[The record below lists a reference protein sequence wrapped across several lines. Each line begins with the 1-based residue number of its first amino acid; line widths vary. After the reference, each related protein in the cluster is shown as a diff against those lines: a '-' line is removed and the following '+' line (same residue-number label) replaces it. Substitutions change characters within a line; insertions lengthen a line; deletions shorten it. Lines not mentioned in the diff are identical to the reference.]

1 MGTFQFLQ
9 QRTDARE
16 TIYNWTDT
24 STEMQNLNLVTVVGH
39 NITMLPHMLKYYQQF
54 VDEKNIFIVV
64 YRQDENDGILE
75 QIEELGITPYKVV
88 TEPKFHW
95 ERVTELYNEVKM
107 TKPYDWWIV
116 SDDDEIQ
123 IYPKPIDEMID
134 ECEIAGWEFIT
145 GGFLDR
151 IGEEGNFPFVD
162 SDTNIWES
170 FPYAGFF
177 RYPLSGACP
186 NKVCIMKGKI
196 KITNGQHYAHIDG
209 KDVWG
214 EDGAHHHLR
223 YPPGRG
229 EGFIQVH
236 HFKWDSTVLE
246 RLKEVSETEED
257 YTFWKEYKKMYNAI
271 KDNDWKIDIDDSK
284 FGLEKQVPFE
294 NEHWDY
300 QYWNRLTKGILKI

>member
-1 MGTFQFLQ
+1 
-9 QRTDARE
+9 
-16 TIYNWTDT
+16 
-24 STEMQNLNLVTVVGH
+24 MQDLNLVTVVGH

-54 VDEKNIFIVV
+54 VEKKNIFIVV
-64 YRQDENDGILE
+64 YRQNENDGILQE
-75 QIEELGITPYKVV
+75 IENLGLTPYKVV

-95 ERVTELYNEVKM
+95 EKVTELYNEVKM
-107 TKPYDWWIV
+107 TKPNDWWIV

-123 IYPKPIDEMID
+123 IYPKPIEEMID
-134 ECEIAGWEFIT
+134 ECEVKGWEFIT

-151 IGEEGNFPFVD
+151 IGEDGNFPIVD
-162 SDTNIWES
+162 SETNIWEV
-170 FPYAGFF
+170 FPYSGFF
-177 RYPLSGACP
+177 RYPLSGSCP
-186 NKVCIMKGKI
+186 NKVCVMKGKI
-196 KITNGQHYAHIDG
+196 QITNGQHYAHIDG

-214 EDGAHHHLR
+214 EEGVHHPLR

-229 EGFIQVH
+229 EGFVQVH

-257 YTFWKEYKKMYNAI
+257 YTFWKEYKKMYEAI
-271 KDNDWKIDIDDSK
+271 RDSDWKININEPT
-284 FGLEKQVPFE
+284 FGLERQIPIE

>member
-1 MGTFQFLQ
+1 
-9 QRTDARE
+9 
-16 TIYNWTDT
+16 
-24 STEMQNLNLVTVVGH
+24 MQGLNLVTVVGH
-39 NITMLPHMLKYYQQF
+39 NITMLPHMLEYYQQF
-54 VDEKNIFIVV
+54 VEKKNIFIVV

-75 QIEELGITPYKVV
+75 QIENLGLTPYKVV

-95 ERVTELYNEVKM
+95 EKVTELYNEVKM
-107 TKPYDWWIV
+107 TKPNDWWIV

-123 IYPKPIDEMID
+123 IYPKPIEEMID
-134 ECEIAGWEFIT
+134 ECEVKGWEFIT

-151 IGEEGNFPFVD
+151 IGEDGSFPIVD
-162 SDTNIWES
+162 SETNIWEV
-170 FPYAGFF
+170 FPYSGFF

-186 NKVCIMKGKI
+186 NKVCVMKGKI
-196 KITNGQHYAHIDG
+196 QITNGQHYAHIDG

-214 EDGAHHHLR
+214 KEGVEHPLR

-257 YTFWKEYKKMYNAI
+257 YTFWKEYKKMYKAI
-271 KDNDWKIDIDDSK
+271 EVFDWKIDINNPL
-284 FGLEKQVPFE
+284 FGLVRNIPIQ